1 MRAGLL
7 LILLTS
13 LNIGYTRCKNI
24 SKLCFHSLAR
34 YFTFLLSH
42 FLMPFPAVIDIART
56 DLFTAEEELRQRFP
70 DVVVNRL
77 LRVRDLYNW
86 CIANP
91 DAKDRQFVEVAMDR
105 YSISKPLAYSD
116 LSVIKAMLPHLAQAS
131 RDFHRWRYNEMI
143 LETYQMAK
151 KRKDTKTMEK
161 AASSYA
167 KFNRIDLEDEQ
178 AVPYDLIVVQ
188 PFTATDDPSV
198 LGIKPIPNIQEKI
211 QKMIAKYRAETID
224 IEDVEYEEADL
235 EEDVL
240 FNDESNEQDKANIL

>member
-1 MRAGLL
+1 MAGK
-7 LILLTS
+7 LI
-13 LNIGYTRCKNI
+13 
-24 SKLCFHSLAR
+24 
-34 YFTFLLSH
+34 FTLDDYQKAAIKYRKQL
-42 FLMPFPAVIDIART
+42 LMP
-56 DLFTAEEELRQRFP
+56 
-70 DVVVNRL
+70 
-77 LRVRDLYNW
+77 
-86 CIANP
+86 
-91 DAKDRQFVEVAMDR
+91 
-105 YSISKPLAYSD
+105 D

-211 QKMIAKYRAETID
+211 QKMIAKYRAETLD

-240 FNDESNEQDKANIL
+240 FAEDDDKKTLGDFKH